1 MKLLTLNATA
11 EITFIY
17 TRDFLRVIHLP
28 SITPHNYYTL
38 YLKSK
43 VCNSV
48 IRPFKSCNA
57 EREEENGTKLQF
69 MFLT

>member
-1 MKLLTLNATA
+1 MKLLTPNATA

-17 TRDFLRVIHLP
+17 TRDFLRLINLP

-43 VCNSV
+43 VRSCV
-48 IRPFKSCNA
+48 IRPF
-57 EREEENGTKLQF
+57 RQF
-69 MFLT
+69 KTL